1 MKNMTTTLA
10 SIFVAVALSLVVGAS
25 PATAAS
31 SNQPSVSSVSTQA
44 SKFKKG
50 YQYQC
55 KAYSVRGAS
64 QYKTW
69 TGSPK
74 KCKTTYR
81 VVNSKGKIV
90 LQINKPQKSLAQ
102 IAGKSWKSANKWCG
116 ANSLT
121 CTILTTVGFAAV
133 KALL

>member
-74 KCKTTYR
+74 KCKTTYL
-81 VVNSKGKIV
+81 SI
-90 LQINKPQKSLAQ
+90 
-102 IAGKSWKSANKWCG
+102 
-116 ANSLT
+116 
-121 CTILTTVGFAAV
+121 
-133 KALL
+133 